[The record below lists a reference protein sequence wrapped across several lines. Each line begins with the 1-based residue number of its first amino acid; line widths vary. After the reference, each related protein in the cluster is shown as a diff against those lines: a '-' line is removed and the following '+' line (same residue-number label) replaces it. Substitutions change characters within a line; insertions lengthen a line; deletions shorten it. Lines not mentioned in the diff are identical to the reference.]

1 MSSGGWVGHTVS
13 KAWHDVTGAV
23 KKTVGAVTGGLFGGY
38 RKYGGGSS
46 QIIIPP
52 SAAPAPTASEQ
63 SEYDAAVQNQKKKL
77 KLRLHS
83 RKITM
88 QKTSKEKK
96 LYSNAQFMRSKQK
109 NCRKSMMNSQQKYL
123 NSIH

>member
-13 KAWHDVTGAV
+13 KAWHGVTGAV

-38 RKYGGGSS
+38 RNYGDGSS

-63 SEYDAAVQNQKKKL
+63 AEYDAAVQNQKKKRG
-77 KLRLHS
+77 KNS
-83 RKITM
+83 
-88 QKTSKEKK
+88 
-96 LYSNAQFMRSKQK
+96 LYVSSSAGSSGGGSGIN
-109 NCRKSMMNSQQKYL
+109 L
-123 NSIH
+123 